1 MDKTKILAQRIGEGV
16 LPGVGSNDAN
26 ILGVILNNLIVY
38 ASVIG
43 GFFLLYQLVIGALD
57 WIQSEGDAEKVNKAR
72 KRLTGALVGF
82 VVLMTVWALF
92 FFLLRDILGI
102 FGGSGNALQI
112 QLPSLFG
119 N

>member
-1 MDKTKILAQRIGEGV
+1 MDKTKLLAQKIGEGV
-16 LPGVGSNDAN
+16 LPGAAAGDAN
-26 ILGVILNNLIVY
+26 ILGVILSNLIIY
-38 ASVIG
+38 ASIIG
-43 GFFLLYQLVIGALD
+43 GFFLLYQLVMGALD
-57 WIQSEGDAEKVNKAR
+57 WIQSEGEAEKVAKAR

-82 VVLMTVWALF
+82 MVLMVVWALF

-102 FGGSGNALQI
+102 FGGSGNALEI